1 MKTLVVIILLSAII
15 YLVSDFSGYKNCMSQ
30 TKSDYI
36 SEKGAKHVAAVLNFL
51 QIIQV
56 LISRS
61 FHHRLPKHEV

>member
-36 SEKGAKHVAAVLNFL
+36 SEKGAKHVAAQCKAFIL
-51 QIIQV
+51 Q
-56 LISRS
+56 
-61 FHHRLPKHEV
+61 KMMAN